1 MASRRIAFTT
11 ASDGLRLAYGVH
23 GSGGPA
29 VVKAANWMT
38 HLEHDW
44 QSPVWRHW
52 LEGFGAHHTLVH
64 YDERGC
70 GLSDRHVDEDAFTLD
85 RWVADLEAVVDAA
98 GLDRF
103 ALLGISQGAAL
114 TIAYAVRHPERVSHI
129 VVYGGYAR
137 GRFRRDLVQREE
149 AEVLVEAIRVG
160 WGRSNSAFRRLFT
173 TLFVPDGT
181 PEQMTWFDEI
191 QRTSASPE
199 TAARIWQA
207 RGRLDV
213 TDLAVQ
219 VRTPTLVAHAR
230 DDAVVSF
237 DEGRLIAGLVPGA
250 RFLPL
255 EGRSHILLADE
266 PAWPAFMSEVEAFL
280 ATDHEPAA
288 GRPPTPE
295 PPPQWDLSARE
306 EEILAL
312 VADGLSNEEIAARLF
327 LSVRTVERH
336 LSNIYAKLRLT
347 GKAARAAA
355 AARYAHGARR
365 SA

>member
-1 MASRRIAFTT
+1 MPTRRIAFCT
-11 ASDGLRLAYGVH
+11 AADGLRLAFGVS
-23 GSGGPA
+23 GSGPP

-52 LEGFGAHHTLVH
+52 LEGIGRHHTLVH

-70 GLSDRHVDEDAFTLD
+70 GLSDRDVGEDAFTLEQ
-85 RWVADLEAVVDAA
+85 WVSDLGAVVDAA
-98 GLDRF
+98 GVERF

-114 TIAYAVRHPERVSHI
+114 AIAYAVRHPERVSHI
-129 VVYGGYAR
+129 VIYGGYAR
-137 GRFRRDLVQREE
+137 GRARRDPVQREE

-173 TLFVPDGT
+173 TLFLPDGT
-181 PEQMTWFDEI
+181 PEQMEWFDEI

-199 TAARIWQA
+199 TAARIWRA
-207 RGRLDV
+207 RGALDV
-213 TDLAVQ
+213 TDLAAR

-237 DEGRLIAGLVPGA
+237 EEGRLIAALVPGA

-255 EGRSHILLADE
+255 DGHSHILLADE
-266 PAWPAFMSEVEAFL
+266 PAWPRFLDEVDAFL
-280 ATDHEPAA
+280 AETDGAGVPAPA
-288 GRPPTPE
+288 PASRAPA
-295 PPPQWDLSARE
+295 WDLSARE

-312 VADGLSNEEIAARLF
+312 VAEGLSNEEIAGRLF

-355 AARYAHGARR
+355 AARYAHAARP

>member
-1 MASRRIAFTT
+1 MATRRIAFTT
-11 ASDGLRLAYGVH
+11 ASDGLRLAFGVH
-23 GSGGPA
+23 GSGPA

-38 HLEHDW
+38 HLDHDW

-52 LEGFGAHHTLVH
+52 LEGLAAHHTLVR

-70 GLSDRHVDEDAFTLD
+70 GLSDRHVDQDAFTLA
-85 RWVADLEAVVDAA
+85 RWVADLDAVVDAA

-114 TIAYAVRHPERVSHI
+114 AIAYAVRHPERVSHI
-129 VVYGGYAR
+129 VIYGGYVR

-149 AEVLVEAIRVG
+149 AEVLVEVIRVG

-207 RGRLDV
+207 RGMLDV
-213 TDLAVQ
+213 TDLAAQ

-255 EGRSHILLADE
+255 AGRSHILLADE
-266 PAWPAFMSEVEAFL
+266 PAWPAFLGEVEAFL
-280 ATDHEPAA
+280 ASEPEPAVA
-288 GRPPTPE
+288 PARVA
-295 PPPQWDLSARE
+295 PPPPSWDLSARE

-312 VADGLSNEEIAARLF
+312 VAEGLSNEEIAARLV

-365 SA
+365 SV